1 MGGREREGVGAGK
14 EREREERGEKRRRLI
29 MFLSTGLLMNSK
41 IALVKYIIYCGYIH
55 TQHIHLFLLENI
67 LKLFLICEVNTKS
80 YALIRVLTFTLLKSK
95 QIETVL
101 KIP

>member
-41 IALVKYIIYCGYIH
+41 IALVKYILWIHPYTGIYTY
-55 TQHIHLFLLENI
+55 F
-67 LKLFLICEVNTKS
+67 
-80 YALIRVLTFTLLKSK
+80 Y
-95 QIETVL
+95 
-101 KIP
+101 

>member
-29 MFLSTGLLMNSK
+29 MFLSTVLLMNSK

-55 TQHIHLFLLENI
+55 TQAYTPIF
-67 LKLFLICEVNTKS
+67 
-80 YALIRVLTFTLLKSK
+80 IRKY
-95 QIETVL
+95 I
-101 KIP
+101 KIISNL